1 MFKKRHGW
9 KYNKIAHSSEFNP
22 EWYLKTYPDIAQS
35 GVDPV
40 RHYLRVGWC
49 EGRNPG
55 PNFNTNDYLAA
66 NPDVA
71 SIGMCPLLH
80 WERFG
85 RAECRP
91 LTPPITP
98 PEVLS
103 FTTTQEKVLLPT
115 NKFDVIVP
123 LGASCHASMM
133 LRTANLQTMSYPLDW
148 SASDKDANEDL
159 GLTKRVDLIC
169 NNFCDFVNQSD
180 LISRNIPNGKH
191 LYVANA
197 RTGLHYLHDFPT
209 SKTIAEEYDNFHDR
223 YTRRAQRLMNDIKAA
238 QNIAFVWVQDAWDQI
253 HKNITR
259 KDDLYWADIHRR
271 LSERFVDKN
280 IIIFAFEHNASLSK
294 GQIIQTIINKSVFR
308 FASNHTFI
316 DDKTFPAKYSHDM
329 VAGISA
335 VFQGI
340 NKKKEMAIDNKYH
353 AMTFT
358 TDSEHL
364 TLPTNKFDLFIPVG
378 ASCFATMHLRTM
390 GLQKMSYPFDWSA
403 SEDDEHHD
411 RGLFV
416 RIGLLCNRF
425 TDFLNASDML
435 DKNYPDRPEHRYV
448 LNTRTGLHYVH
459 DFPVSK
465 TMAEEMPAFQEKYAR
480 RTSRLLSDIDAANN
494 IALIWIQDVY
504 EQIHSNIKYLPDE
517 YWLEMYNKFA
527 SAYPG
532 KNVSLFVFEHNPN
545 AHDNEIQQ
553 TIIENRVF
561 RFKSNHSILDENGW
575 LESYKRF
582 RVKNISAVLFQL
594 KKQ

>member
-98 PEVLS
+98 PEAL
-103 FTTTQEKVLLPT
+103 
-115 NKFDVIVP
+115 
-123 LGASCHASMM
+123 
-133 LRTANLQTMSYPLDW
+133 
-148 SASDKDANEDL
+148 
-159 GLTKRVDLIC
+159 
-169 NNFCDFVNQSD
+169 
-180 LISRNIPNGKH
+180 
-191 LYVANA
+191 
-197 RTGLHYLHDFPT
+197 
-209 SKTIAEEYDNFHDR
+209 
-223 YTRRAQRLMNDIKAA
+223 
-238 QNIAFVWVQDAWDQI
+238 
-253 HKNITR
+253 
-259 KDDLYWADIHRR
+259 
-271 LSERFVDKN
+271 
-280 IIIFAFEHNASLSK
+280 
-294 GQIIQTIINKSVFR
+294 
-308 FASNHTFI
+308 
-316 DDKTFPAKYSHDM
+316 
-329 VAGISA
+329 
-335 VFQGI
+335 
-340 NKKKEMAIDNKYH
+340 
-353 AMTFT
+353 TFT